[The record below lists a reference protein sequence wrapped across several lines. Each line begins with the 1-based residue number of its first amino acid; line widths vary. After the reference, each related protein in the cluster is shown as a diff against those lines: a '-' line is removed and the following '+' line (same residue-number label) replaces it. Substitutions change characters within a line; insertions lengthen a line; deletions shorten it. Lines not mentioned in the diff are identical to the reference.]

1 MSKLKQA
8 RKFAKKATALA
19 TVFGMAASLIPAVP
33 MQAKAADFT
42 GQLTEVKSVEV
53 DRTNKN
59 IVMVTFNNNVKG
71 KITFLEDGIFRY
83 NVDPSGQFSKY
94 AAPNDTNHKGRIPQY
109 PDESS
114 KYSHPEAAVTSSEDA
129 FTVKSGDVSII
140 FDKATAKMTIKENNQ
155 TVMEEEAYYTFCR
168 RYSPDDKETKWREFL
183 RRRYAE
189 RPVCTY
195 RRGYFN
201 REPGLDRWGG
211 SISEPILLF
220 HQRLWGFA

>member
-42 GQLTEVKSVEV
+42 GPLTEVKSVEV

-94 AAPNDTNHKGRIPQY
+94 ATPNSPSHVARIQQY
-109 PDESS
+109 PDESDN
-114 KYSHPEAAVTSSEDA
+114 YTHPDATVTSDNNS
-129 FTVKSGDVSII
+129 FTVTSGDVSIV
-140 FDKATAKMTIKENNQ
+140 FDKASAKMTVKEKNNV
-155 TVMEEEAYYTFCR
+155 VMEEEQALNL
-168 RYSPDDKETKWREFL
+168 SPSGTVQTVKKQDGENF
-183 RRRYAE
+183 Y
-189 RPVCTY
+189 
-195 RRGYFN
+195 
-201 REPGLDRWGG
+201 GG
-211 SISEPILLF
+211 GMQNGRFVHTGEKLF
-220 HQRLWGFA
+220 IGVTNTLSLIHI

>member
-140 FDKATAKMTIKENNQ
+140 FDKATAKMTIKEIGR
-155 TVMEEEAYYTFCR
+155 ASCR
-168 RYSPDDKETKWREFL
+168 
-183 RRRYAE
+183 E
-189 RPVCTY
+189 RV
-195 RRGYFN
+195 
-201 REPGLDRWGG
+201 
-211 SISEPILLF
+211 
-220 HQRLWGFA
+220 